1 MNIKEEENITVANA
15 SLPIYKLCFH
25 YMAAC
30 DATLSLSEGLATQ
43 SHKNEEKTVFEV
55 IHLLQKVHKGQRICF
70 IKGLKV

>member
-1 MNIKEEENITVANA
+1 MNIKEEENIAVANA

-43 SHKNEEKTVFEV
+43 SHKNEEKQC
-55 IHLLQKVHKGQRICF
+55 LKLF
-70 IKGLKV
+70 IFYKKYIEGREYV

>member
-1 MNIKEEENITVANA
+1 MLLCPFTSYAFIIWQRVMQLCLLSNA
-15 SLPIYKLCFH
+15 
-25 YMAAC
+25 
-30 DATLSLSEGLATQ
+30 EGLATQ